1 MIKVFSFCIYGPPN
15 PRYYPVPMLQNIDLI
30 GKHFPDWKVYIY
42 TAPDVDA
49 GFLQQ
54 VVQYSNVVLRP
65 TGNYGIINM
74 ISRFFAIDE
83 PDVEIMFVRDADS
96 HVHWKDRWAIR
107 SFLSRPYF
115 LAHAI
120 RDHPEHTSNLMG
132 GMWGIRKKANLNIS
146 EQYEHYLKN
155 PIDRG
160 YGVDQ
165 SFLSTY
171 VYPYIRNVLLVH
183 IGEGPIYYGEHAI
196 KFPFP
201 FSKDFFCGRDDGS
214 DFIDVPEPTKRAV
227 FSFIKSPA

>member
-1 MIKVFSFCIYGPPN
+1 
-15 PRYYPVPMLQNIDLI
+15 MLQNIDLI